1 MPLKLSP
8 GTPSMFAGSRM
19 PCQWIDVWSPWIEPG
34 GRAGRAG
41 GLTVVPS
48 RQRSKGAGID
58 PLTVI
63 AGRVAPVKFIGVSP
77 MVRSNSVPE
86 STLGRPSALTAQLER
101 GHRPKVATAPPTAR
115 PCTKRRRDGAD
126 SPSARPK
133 ESEDM
138 ETPGKGQG
146 LAGRA
151 LPCRCG
157 TADRVHQR
165 LKRRAATL
173 RR

>member
-1 MPLKLSP
+1 M
-8 GTPSMFAGSRM
+8 
-19 PCQWIDVWSPWIEPG
+19 
-34 GRAGRAG
+34 
-41 GLTVVPS
+41 
-48 RQRSKGAGID
+48 
-58 PLTVI
+58 
-63 AGRVAPVKFIGVSP
+63 VS
-77 MVRSNSVPE
+77 SNSVPE
-86 STLGRPSALTAQLER
+86 STLGTPTAWTPQPER
-101 GHRPKVATAPPTAR
+101 GQRPKAATGPPAAR
-115 PCTKRRRDGAD
+115 PCTKRGRDGAD

-138 ETPGKGQG
+138 ETPGKGRG

-173 RR
+173 SRSEVGTDWSGQRTRAATGRARRFADTGRRRCRVLNRRVPQNNGASTRSDAHPSELQSLM